1 MAPSS
6 EERRS
11 CSSKRCPSRTVSRLP
26 RTLTSPSTASGTPGI
41 RVAERR
47 GRISRTIPAGAA
59 QITSPIRKMT
69 AWSAGELAISIEETK
84 IAQGVWAGNQ
94 FFATRCNK
102 CRAEI
107 IGPFRGKLKWCSAHR
122 MAECQ
127 SSRVK
132 SLPGCRALHQLSP
145 APGGSRDSAASAT
158 AIHWVAQNRV
168 PNMLQVDP
176 DLVGTSG
183 VQLEPEQVNYVE
195 AGDHAGI
202 RPSRP
207 PAGGDRHT

>member
-84 IAQGVWAGNQ
+84 IAKGVWTGNQ

-102 CRAEI
+102 CRPQI
-107 IGPFRGKLKWCSAHR
+107 VGPFGGELKWCSAHR

-127 SSRVK
+127 SSGVQG
-132 SLPGCRALHQLSP
+132 LPRGGALNQLSQP
-145 APGGSRDSAASAT
+145 PGGPRDPPASAS
-158 AIHWVAQNRV
+158 AIHRIAQHGV
-168 PNMLQVDP
+168 PDMLQMDS
-176 DLVGTSG
+176 DLVGSSG
-183 VQLEPEQVNYVE
+183 VQLELEQIN
-195 AGDHAGI
+195 
-202 RPSRP
+202 
-207 PAGGDRHT
+207 